1 MIWWIVRGF
10 LVIKLFSYLWFYFIA
25 ETIADQ
31 AESITLIEVNR
42 SKIPSQPRTIK
53 SFMFSSIVNYEI
65 SGSAVTTPG
74 FPPNFSNLASMS
86 PKVLE
91 TLSLPGST
99 LYGP

>member
-1 MIWWIVRGF
+1 
-10 LVIKLFSYLWFYFIA
+10 
-25 ETIADQ
+25 
-31 AESITLIEVNR
+31 
-42 SKIPSQPRTIK
+42 
-53 SFMFSSIVNYEI
+53 MFSSIVNYEI